1 MNSENLNAEHETEIN
16 EAFKHD
22 KLDTDELYIE
32 RESDFS
38 GEEQRLSIS
47 KAPQVKFG
55 QDIDPSL
62 TESST
67 KSSYRGT
74 EKVVQKSRSE
84 SSLAICST
92 PRNQFSGKLFQDE
105 ITKSLPPW
113 FFRTALFC
121 TKKRRKSDIGLM
133 VAADRSSHIRGTN
146 IYFTKNFKIF
156 VMCIIFFV
164 LFQTIS

>member
-1 MNSENLNAEHETEIN
+1 LSAENLDGDVVNSENLNAEHETEIN

-22 KLDTDELYIE
+22 KLDTDELDIE

-62 TESST
+62 TESSA

-74 EKVVQKSRSE
+74 HGLIWCFKIVIS
-84 SSLAICST
+84 
-92 PRNQFSGKLFQDE
+92 KLFQKKFIRVGNYLLMKNLYSEFLKFCPQAD
-105 ITKSLPPW
+105 IFSNWCSQRSKTSIWTIKWTFWQVWSL
-113 FFRTALFC
+113 FSAFLTSELSL
-121 TKKRRKSDIGLM
+121 K
-133 VAADRSSHIRGTN
+133 
-146 IYFTKNFKIF
+146 
-156 VMCIIFFV
+156 
-164 LFQTIS
+164 